1 MNARGIT
8 YATFCSGPYDESV
21 RYRDFMGRDVP
32 WYSVAD
38 SADILRAGRP
48 FNKFFL
54 ACYLN
59 NEDIAFNNE
68 DIAFNN
74 EDIALNR
81 NHLPLSYASQFGR
94 SSIALR
100 RRIRR

>member
-1 MNARGIT
+1 VGRTSSAESRGGQK
-8 YATFCSGPYDESV
+8 AAENSPLLSNE
-21 RYRDFMGRDVP
+21 
-32 WYSVAD
+32 
-38 SADILRAGRP
+38 DIA
-48 FNKFFL
+48 F
-54 ACYLN
+54 N

-81 NHLPLSYASQFGR
+81 NHLPLSYASQFGP